1 VDEAYKHCK
10 VIAATGAGVALLAS
24 FLGEKLTETNTSGE
38 LVAAN
43 QGVVTS
49 REAATDNFALLFIEA
64 IAQHQHWE
72 WARYT

>member
-10 VIAATGAGVALLAS
+10 AIGATGAGVGLLAS

-38 LVAAN
+38 LVDAK
-43 QGVVTS
+43 QGVITS